1 MPASKRPMP
10 YDFAVKARE
19 FDRSMSKLVRHY
31 SAGANAVAR
40 WMKEAGIPTLKV
52 VKRSPPAD
60 FALIAPTMVISALV
74 FHYRADDATVKR
86 WVSETGVVPKAR
98 GRGGK
103 QPKPAPEDFAQIA
116 PTKGIVALAEHY
128 GISHKT
134 IKRWINE
141 TGIQAK
147 PCNRGPV
154 TAKAKQNIA
163 RILPRQI
170 VQTRTST
177 IYDDAA
183 DTLRRER
190 FPVNRCNERGG
201 FDPKGKFWRVGWSVL
216 TNDELLDRAAR
227 YRKAA

>member
-1 MPASKRPMP
+1 MPANQRPMP
-10 YDFAVKARE
+10 YDFAAKARE
-19 FDRSMSKLVRHY
+19 FDRSMSKLIRHY
-31 SAGANAVAR
+31 GAGSNAVAR

-60 FALIAPTMVISALV
+60 FAQIAPTMVMSALLV
-74 FHYRADDATVKR
+74 HYRADDATVKR
-86 WVSETGVVPKAR
+86 WVSETGISPKAR
-98 GRGGK
+98 GNGGK
-103 QPKPAPEDFAQIA
+103 RGAPAPEDFAQVA
-116 PTKGIVALAEHY
+116 PTMGIVALAEHY

-147 PCNRGPV
+147 PCNRRPS
-154 TAKAKQNIA
+154 TNKAKQNVS

-170 VQTRTST
+170 VQTRIST
-177 IYDDAA
+177 IYEEAA

-190 FPVNRCNERGG
+190 FPVNRCDDRGR
-201 FDPKGKFWRVGWSVL
+201 FDPKGKFWRVGWSIL
-216 TNDELLDRAAR
+216 NNDELLQRAAR